1 MGGIDKDLHWP
12 WLGFALDQALGRGLL
27 EPKDVT
33 AHATA
38 EVLVSQLP
46 QEVLVA
52 LFARALANEQISP
65 KSVLETAP
73 PALLAEHL
81 EPDVLWRCL
90 KDAADRAGLSEK
102 GKTRTESGRGW
113 LGSILQGALETELL
127 GPADVMRHL
136 PPAEFVKDTPLPV
149 MAELIKSGLLGG
161 KFDPSLVLQHLTPAV
176 IAEHTWSRRWRG
188 RASPRR
194 QLLRFELAGA
204 ASKPRKR
211 ERDDDNTG
219 KISVGTTATAA
230 AAKPG
235 NGARANG
242 NTTAAVPAAAAAGG
256 APAANVRE
264 PRIEAVAPR
273 RGAEKS
279 QAGAPTRTD
288 DWSTAEEL
296 DVVEESPLPPPPA
309 AKQTLGSLSPQ
320 FSRDCR

>member
-12 WLGFALDQALGRGLL
+12 WLGFALEQALGRGLL

-46 QEVLVA
+46 QEVLIA

-102 GKTRTESGRGW
+102 GKTRTENGRGW
-113 LGSILQGALETELL
+113 LGSILQGAIETELL

-176 IAEHTWSRRWRG
+176 IAENLESSLAW
-188 RASPRR
+188 ACIAEAA
-194 QLLRFELAGA
+194 LLRFELAGA
-204 ASKPRKR
+204 ASKPKKK

-219 KISVGTTATAA
+219 KISVG

-242 NTTAAVPAAAAAGG
+242 NGNGAAAAAPATATAAAGG
-256 APAANVRE
+256 TPSASNVRE

-273 RGAEKS
+273 RGADKPKS
-279 QAGAPTRTD
+279 AD

-309 AKQTLGSLSPQ
+309 AKQ
-320 FSRDCR
+320 SR